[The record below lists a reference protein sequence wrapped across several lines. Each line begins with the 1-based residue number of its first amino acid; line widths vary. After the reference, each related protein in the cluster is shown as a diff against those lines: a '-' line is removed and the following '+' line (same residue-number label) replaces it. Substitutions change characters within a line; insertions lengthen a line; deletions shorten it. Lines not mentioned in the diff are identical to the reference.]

1 MARYK
6 VSVNVQSSLKKA
18 NDSIDWTK
26 ALTALGLAAIRFNRE
41 RIVKNNEN
49 VDGTRFRRYTK
60 EYSRKKILTGRS
72 GDPNLTLTGNLL
84 KSMAILSL
92 NLLAKIVIIGFSGSS
107 NASKLRA
114 KAGIRS
120 KGKKR
125 KFLKATKYTVTDTTK
140 QISNRLKAVG
150 N

>member
-1 MARYK
+1 MERGSEDTQK
-6 VSVNVQSSLKKA
+6 N
-18 NDSIDWTK
+18 
-26 ALTALGLAAIRFNRE
+26 IRE
-41 RIVKNNEN
+41 
-49 VDGTRFRRYTK
+49 
-60 EYSRKKILTGRS
+60 KILTGRS

-120 KGKKR
+120 KGR
-125 KFLKATKYTVTDTTK
+125 KEIFEGDKIHCY
-140 QISNRLKAVG
+140 
-150 N
+150 